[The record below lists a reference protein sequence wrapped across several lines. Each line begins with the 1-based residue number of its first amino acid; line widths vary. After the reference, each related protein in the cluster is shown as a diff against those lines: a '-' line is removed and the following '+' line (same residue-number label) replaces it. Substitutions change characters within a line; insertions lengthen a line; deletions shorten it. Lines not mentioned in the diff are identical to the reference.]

1 MKATRWGPVAI
12 LLLGVAI
19 LGSTGEPNKEG
30 YRLTPY
36 RPVLRFRHKV
46 LIAIFLSFALHNKWD
61 TVLYRPNYSNAFYR
75 PLIVLVV
82 FLPAEKHSW

>member
-1 MKATRWGPVAI
+1 MKKAARKRPMKATRWGPVAV

-36 RPVLRFRHKV
+36 RPVLRFRHK
-46 LIAIFLSFALHNKWD
+46 IRS
-61 TVLYRPNYSNAFYR
+61 LY
-75 PLIVLVV
+75 IVT
-82 FLPAEKHSW
+82 FMGD